1 MIAPRLTHLS
11 RTIVSQQSFRLTKTW
26 AAPRTRNHCKASES
40 DGSAPA
46 QRSTTK
52 QSGKWRGWIPRGGA
66 SRYGLGRLLAFRGL
80 GRRSRVPLQSH
91 VATGEPN
98 TTYSLVSFAWPDKLG
113 FGDFTST
120 TNRPHVHCDRKRLGV
135 TRNNQRVID

>member
-1 MIAPRLTHLS
+1 RHHSTAPCKSNFQELRFLHQRNVMIAPRLTHLS

-52 QSGKWRGWIPRGGA
+52 QSGKWRGWIPRGA
-66 SRYGLGRLLAFRGL
+66 PSRYGLGRLLAFRGWVEEVAFHC
-80 GRRSRVPLQSH
+80 SRMLQR
-91 VATGEPN
+91 A
-98 TTYSLVSFAWPDKLG
+98 
-113 FGDFTST
+113 
-120 TNRPHVHCDRKRLGV
+120 
-135 TRNNQRVID
+135 NQT